1 MRSGAV
7 TVLSRVSK
15 PALLNPVAVKCRG
28 PVCVT
33 DKVPVTHSG
42 RVRLCRGHSFRGVWG
57 HGEWIAYLLH
67 QWFSRCR
74 GLMGGEDARAL
85 KEDSLQ
91 TFLGAEG
98 EQLLFC
104 FVFFVVALRS
114 GPADRRDVSGELPEN
129 ALVYVQ
135 QNKKSLNGVTE
146 LKWVIKIV
154 IIFLHSVHLGWG

>member
-1 MRSGAV
+1 MRNGAV
-7 TVLSRVSK
+7 TFHSHVWK

-28 PVCVT
+28 PACVT

-98 EQLLFC
+98 EQLLFL
-104 FVFFVVALRS
+104 FFFTKRPC
-114 GPADRRDVSGELPEN
+114 GP
-129 ALVYVQ
+129 
-135 QNKKSLNGVTE
+135 T
-146 LKWVIKIV
+146 
-154 IIFLHSVHLGWG
+154 

>member
-1 MRSGAV
+1 MRNGAV
-7 TVLSRVSK
+7 TVHSHFSK

-28 PVCVT
+28 PACVT

-85 KEDSLQ
+85 KEDTVSKL
-91 TFLGAEG
+91 FWGAEG
-98 EQLLFC
+98 EQLLFL
-104 FVFFVVALRS
+104 FFLLLLFYEVALRTDVTLVGNCQKMRWFMCNKIKSPLTASQNSS
-114 GPADRRDVSGELPEN
+114 G
-129 ALVYVQ
+129 
-135 QNKKSLNGVTE
+135 SLK
-146 LKWVIKIV
+146 L
-154 IIFLHSVHLGWG
+154 

>member
-1 MRSGAV
+1 MRNGAV
-7 TVLSRVSK
+7 TFHSHVWK

-28 PVCVT
+28 PACVT

-98 EQLLFC
+98 EQLLFL
-104 FVFFVVALRS
+104 FFFYEAALRTDMTLAGNCQKMRWFMCNKTKSPLTASQNSS
-114 GPADRRDVSGELPEN
+114 G
-129 ALVYVQ
+129 
-135 QNKKSLNGVTE
+135 SLK
-146 LKWVIKIV
+146 L
-154 IIFLHSVHLGWG
+154 